1 MSYFFHV
8 GGLVQDLHDLLGE
21 LVVGLGPDASSLV
34 SFDHFTALFVLSS
47 ARNKIN

>member
-8 GGLVQDLHDLLGE
+8 GGLVEDLHDLLGE

-34 SFDHFTALFVLSS
+34 CFNHCSLS
-47 ARNKIN
+47 AFYLVV